1 MSNYF
6 YEDDN
11 KTIKPSLLT
20 DQARDWAKKFLHPQR
35 PENKGEKNPPLTS
48 AQLRKYYREVKSL
61 ETKIEATKEFNQ
73 IKPLITMLK
82 SKTAYACP
90 VTGRD
95 RKIPKEFMQY
105 INTCIDNVEDQKDF
119 KAFVLFFE
127 ATVGYFYGEGGR

>member
-35 PENKGEKNPPLTS
+35 PENKGEKNTPLTS

-61 ETKIEATKEFNQ
+61 EMKVKAKGFTQ
-73 IKPLITMLK
+73 IKPLIKMLK

-90 VTGRD
+90 KTGKD
-95 RKIPKEFMQY
+95 RKIPEEFKDY
-105 INTCIDNVEDQKDF
+105 ISTCVDKIEDQKDF